1 MTHVTD
7 SRPVTLDKDVDGK
20 NADDNGL
27 DGKDADG
34 TGADGLDEEALTGPV
49 RDDLFGDITVLLNDE
64 EGWVE
69 VLGDAIP
76 PVAVDRAPEAETE
89 DHVPIGTRDPARL
102 TMTVDGEPVALVPSK
117 GKLSRR
123 SYAVDVT
130 RGGTVY
136 RLVPDSIAGSRLL
149 KDGQHLGD
157 FSSDGDGRVLAE
169 WKEGADV
176 APADASV
183 GYALAAAFGT
193 GGQPMWMVAIEA
205 AAELLPG

>member
-7 SRPVTLDKDVDGK
+7 SRAETVSPDKDT
-20 NADDNGL
+20 DD
-27 DGKDADG
+27 
-34 TGADGLDEEALTGPV
+34 LDEEVPTGPV
-49 RDDLFGDITVLLNDE
+49 QDDRFGDITVLLNDE

-76 PVAVDRAPEAETE
+76 PATVDRAPEAGTE
-89 DHVPIGTRDPARL
+89 NHVPIGTRDGDHL
-102 TMTVDGEPVALVPSK
+102 TMTVDGEPVALVPGK

-130 RGGTVY
+130 RDGVVY

-169 WKEGADV
+169 WKEGAEV
-176 APADASV
+176 SPADASV

-193 GGQPMWMVAIEA
+193 GGQPMWMMAIEA

>member
-1 MTHVTD
+1 MTH
-7 SRPVTLDKDVDGK
+7 VTLDKDSG
-20 NADDNGL
+20 NQAD
-27 DGKDADG
+27 AAVE
-34 TGADGLDEEALTGPV
+34 TETEEEAPTGPV
-49 RDDLFGDITVLLNDE
+49 QDDRFGDITVLLNDE

-76 PVAVDRAPEAETE
+76 PAAVDRAPEAETE
-89 DHVPIGTRDPARL
+89 SHIPIGTRNGDHL
-102 TMTVDGEPVALVPSK
+102 SMTVDGEPVALAPAK

-130 RGGTVY
+130 RDGVAY

-149 KDGQHLGD
+149 KDGKHLGD

-169 WKEGADV
+169 WKEGAEV
-176 APADASV
+176 SPADASV

>member
-1 MTHVTD
+1 MTH
-7 SRPVTLDKDVDGK
+7 VTLDKDSG
-20 NADDNGL
+20 NQAD
-27 DGKDADG
+27 AA
-34 TGADGLDEEALTGPV
+34 TETEEEAPTGPV
-49 RDDLFGDITVLLNDE
+49 QDDRFGDITVLLNDE

-76 PVAVDRAPEAETE
+76 PAAVDRAPEAGTE
-89 DHVPIGTRDPARL
+89 SHIPIGTRDGDHL
-102 TMTVDGEPVALVPSK
+102 SMTVDGEPVALAPAK

-130 RGGTVY
+130 RDGVAY
-136 RLVPDSIAGSRLL
+136 RLVPDSIACSRLL
-149 KDGQHLGD
+149 KDGKHLGD

-169 WKEGADV
+169 WKEGAEV
-176 APADASV
+176 SPADASV

-193 GGQPMWMVAIEA
+193 GGQPMWMMAIEA

>member
-1 MTHVTD
+1 MTHVTG
-7 SRPVTLDKDVDGK
+7 SRAVSLDKTASLEE
-20 NADDNGL
+20 NASPEGNAEDSF
-27 DGKDADG
+27 
-34 TGADGLDEEALTGPV
+34 DEEAPTGPV
-49 RDDLFGDITVLLNDE
+49 QDDRFGDITVLLNDE

-76 PVAVDRAPEAETE
+76 PAAVDRAPGAETE
-89 DHVPIGTRDPARL
+89 NHVPIGTRNGDHL
-102 TMTVDGEPVALVPSK
+102 TMTVDGEPVALVPAK

-130 RGGTVY
+130 REGVVY

-169 WKEGADV
+169 WKEGAEV
-176 APADASV
+176 SPADASV

-193 GGQPMWMVAIEA
+193 GGQPMWMMAIEA